1 MMKRKTIIRMIPW
14 LGIVL
19 IVFCL
24 TFNTYTY
31 GQDWR
36 PPELQ
41 KMESKF
47 QEFSAQAT
55 TLDIYA
61 PEKFPDF
68 KELDK
73 INQLVEQLDFNTR
86 KFDLLIRMYNVF
98 EDEFFP
104 FILKFYPQHPE
115 LKQNILDKL
124 KEYSGESPN
133 SILLLQEKINT
144 VALQMERL
152 EKRIEHLQVAAKDKE
167 ISEEIKQR
175 VGTDKKETSISAKI
189 LQLEQ
194 DRKNYSVKLEEE
206 QQKYREMKEKEK
218 EQADKI
224 VEKKKEREELLQKK
238 DAAANEIER
247 LIYQTFARVREIRL
261 NGLEIPRLN
270 TIKTFLYL
278 TDTSIDTLKTQIENA
293 GKEILILK
301 EQRKKELIN
310 KLIKAVIVIAIA
322 LFVVFLLIGI
332 SRRISKR
339 ILKEIEESEKID
351 DHRKQRYQTLSSV
364 ILSFIK
370 ILIWAMAVLWVLG
383 ELNIDY
389 APFLVAAGGI
399 SLAIGFGAQ
408 SLVKDVVSGF
418 FILMEEQFALGDT
431 VEINGQAGTVE
442 KISLRTIKFRSL
454 DGTLHT
460 IPNGSISMVSNKDY
474 LWSRTVVKVGVSYDE
489 DPQKVLSVLKTV
501 CQEIAED
508 TEWKQSLLEEP
519 TPQGIISFGDSAVNF
534 RILAKTPPGAQWAV
548 GRELHIRIKNA
559 FDKEGIEIP
568 YNYINVINRTQKP
581 GE

>member
-1 MMKRKTIIRMIPW
+1 MKLKIIDQIIPL

-19 IVFCL
+19 IVCCSI
-24 TFNTYTY
+24 FNTYTY
-31 GQDWR
+31 GQDWP

-41 KMESKF
+41 KMESQY
-47 QEFSAQAT
+47 QELSAQAT
-55 TLDIYA
+55 TLDNYA

-68 KELDK
+68 QELEK
-73 INQLVEQLDFNTR
+73 INQLVEQLDFNKR
-86 KFDLLIRMYNVF
+86 KFDLLILMYNVL

-104 FILKFYPQHPE
+104 FMLKYYPQHPE
-115 LKQNILDKL
+115 LEQNILDKL
-124 KEYSGESPN
+124 KEYTGESPK
-133 SILLLQEKINT
+133 SILLLQVKINT
-144 VALQMERL
+144 VALQIERL
-152 EKRIEHLQVAAKDKE
+152 EKRIERIQTKAKEKE
-167 ISEEIKQR
+167 IAEENKRTSAI
-175 VGTDKKETSISAKI
+175 DKKDTSISTQI
-189 LQLEQ
+189 LQVEQ
-194 DRKNYSVKLEEE
+194 DRKNYAAKLKQEE
-206 QQKYREMKEKEK
+206 QKYRELKEKEK

-224 VEKKKEREELLQKK
+224 VEKKKEREELQQKK

-247 LIYQTFARVREIRL
+247 LIHQTFARVREIRL

-270 TIKTFLYL
+270 TVKTFIYL
-278 TDTSIDTLKTQIENA
+278 TDTSTKALKEKIENA
-293 GKEILILK
+293 NKQIHSLQ

-310 KLIKAVIVIAIA
+310 KLIKAVIVITIA
-322 LFVVFLLIGI
+322 LFVVFLFIGI
-332 SRRISKR
+332 SKRISKR
-339 ILKEIEESEKID
+339 ILKKVEESEKID
-351 DHRKQRYQTLSSV
+351 DHRKQRYHTLSSV

-370 ILIWAMAVLWVLG
+370 VLIWAMAVIWVLG

-389 APFLVAAGGI
+389 APFLLAAGGI
-399 SLAIGFGAQ
+399 TLAIGFGAQ

-418 FILMEEQFALGDT
+418 FILMEEQFALGDL
-431 VEINGQAGTVE
+431 VEINGQSGTVE

-474 LWSRTVVKVGVSYDE
+474 LWSRAVVTVGVSYDE
-489 DPQKVLSVLKTV
+489 DTQNVLSVLKTV
-501 CQEIAED
+501 CQEISED
-508 TEWKQSLLEEP
+508 PEWKESLLEEP

-548 GRELHIRIKNA
+548 GRELHIRVKNA

-568 YNYINVINRTQKP
+568 YNYINVIDRTQKP